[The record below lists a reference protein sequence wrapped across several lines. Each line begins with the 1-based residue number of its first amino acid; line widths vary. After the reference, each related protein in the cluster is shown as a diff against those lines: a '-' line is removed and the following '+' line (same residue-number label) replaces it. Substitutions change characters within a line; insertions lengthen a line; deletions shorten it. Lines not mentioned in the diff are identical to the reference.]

1 MKYVV
6 IDLEMNPIASVY
18 MAERAICKLEV
29 IEIGAILLDE
39 AYQEIGSF
47 VTLVNLYLDSRIEEK
62 YENLSGI
69 KTSMVESAPYF
80 DDALR
85 MFFSW
90 CNSIQD
96 DIQIIQWSDN
106 DYAQISREIQLKNVS
121 LSVQDKKY
129 IDTAWLD
136 FQFEYGHTL
145 GLEHN
150 VSLKDAVM
158 YAGKDFC
165 GHQHDALVDARNT
178 ASLFGIVRDEAKR
191 QKALRHV
198 IDALKP
204 KDDFSIGDLFDF
216 STLSFSA

>member
-1 MKYVV
+1 M
-6 IDLEMNPIASVY
+6 
-18 MAERAICKLEV
+18 
-29 IEIGAILLDE
+29 
-39 AYQEIGSF
+39 
-47 VTLVNLYLDSRIEEK
+47 
-62 YENLSGI
+62 
-69 KTSMVESAPYF
+69 
-80 DDALR
+80 
-85 MFFSW
+85 
-90 CNSIQD
+90 
-96 DIQIIQWSDN
+96 
-106 DYAQISREIQLKNVS
+106 EIQLKNVS